1 MLDLLIKR
9 RSIRKYKDQEVE
21 KEKLDKILKGA
32 LTSPSSKGS
41 RPWDLIVVDDRETLE
56 KLAASRGGPSKSL
69 ANAPL
74 AIVVVINPEL
84 SNVWIEDASIIST
97 VIQLIAESL
106 GLGSCWIQS
115 RERFTQADENVL
127 VSDYIREVL
136 DIPENYFVESMIAI
150 GYPDEEKS
158 PHEINLNSENIHYN
172 RF

>member
-41 RPWDLIVVDDRETLE
+41 RPWDLIVVDDREILE

-69 ANAPL
+69 ANAAL

-158 PHEINLNSENIHYN
+158 PHEINLNSEKIHYN